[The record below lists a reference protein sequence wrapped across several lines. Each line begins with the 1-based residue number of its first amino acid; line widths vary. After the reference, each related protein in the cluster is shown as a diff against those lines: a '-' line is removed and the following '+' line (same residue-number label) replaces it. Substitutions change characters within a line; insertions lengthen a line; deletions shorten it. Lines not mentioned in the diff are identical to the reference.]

1 MWEGKSSGKR
11 QRLFRVLL
19 RKVVRAYTFGT
30 LGQSTELEFQV
41 HIGVCL
47 VRGGDKK

>member
-11 QRLFRVLL
+11 QRTFRVLL

-30 LGQSTELEFQV
+30 LGQSTELV
-41 HIGVCL
+41 SGAHWGVL
-47 VRGGDKK
+47 GEGWG